1 MLPKHDRWP
10 GALPRVAYLHRPVLR
25 PGRDQRAARVERVD
39 IAVVVRHRP
48 AGNATRQVQAERGA
62 VRRARRQARLAA
74 PGERVHGV
82 LLAERSRVEAA
93 PGRGAERVPGA
104 AAL

>member
-1 MLPKHDRWP
+1 
-10 GALPRVAYLHRPVLR
+10 
-25 PGRDQRAARVERVD
+25 
-39 IAVVVRHRP
+39 
-48 AGNATRQVQAERGA
+48 
-62 VRRARRQARLAA
+62 
-74 PGERVHGV
+74 V